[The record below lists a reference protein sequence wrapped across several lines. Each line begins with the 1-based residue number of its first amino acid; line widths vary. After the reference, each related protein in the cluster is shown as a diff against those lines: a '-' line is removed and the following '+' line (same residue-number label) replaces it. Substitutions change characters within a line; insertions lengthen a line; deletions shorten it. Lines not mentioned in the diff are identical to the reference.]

1 MHEISTARTRV
12 KREPYWQRFNPRTPE
27 GQPILRAKV
36 AEGVAAWGF
45 QNFTEM
51 KMCDGRPYASATAS
65 MFADEATFLADLA
78 RSMSKKKRL
87 WDQPSAVDLM
97 LIRHF
102 VSTCDYLRGL

>member
-1 MHEISTARTRV
+1 MHEISTARTRANS
-12 KREPYWQRFNPRTPE
+12 EPYWQRFNPRTPE
-27 GQPILRAKV
+27 GQPILLAKV

-65 MFADEATFLADLA
+65 MFADEATFLAELA

-87 WDQPSAVDLM
+87 WDQPSAVELV